1 MAYLLDDDV
10 FVRGNRQHYSFDFC
24 PAFWD
29 WIIAAFDDDKLCSVE
44 MVRTEIA
51 GDDELSKWAKDR
63 DDVFLP
69 FDKND
74 EPSQR
79 RESEWAYS

>member
-24 PAFWD
+24 PAFWN
-29 WIIAAFDDDKLCSVE
+29 WIIAAFDNDKLCSVE

-63 DDVFLP
+63 DDVFFTL
-69 FDKND
+69 
-74 EPSQR
+74 
-79 RESEWAYS
+79 